1 MNAGFPGGERAT
13 KSIGINEMPLTISI
27 DELDKSFVLSRKKRN
42 ALYDDIKAS
51 IREKGLDHA
60 PVITKMP
67 SQDAYVILDG
77 GNTRLQIL
85 KELYQETGDKKFY
98 YINCIFSPW

>member
-1 MNAGFPGGERAT
+1 
-13 KSIGINEMPLTISI
+13 
-27 DELDKSFVLSRKKRN
+27 
-42 ALYDDIKAS
+42 
-51 IREKGLDHA
+51 
-60 PVITKMP
+60 MP

>member
-1 MNAGFPGGERAT
+1 MNSGFPDGEQDT

-27 DELDKSFVLSRKKRN
+27 DELDKSLVLSRKKRN

-51 IREKGLDHA
+51 IREKGLDYA

-77 GNTRLQIL
+77 GNTSLQIL